1 MIIHTARIFP
11 FVNPISTINVQIT
24 CSSVKIFLI
33 QGMTDA
39 KDRFSQTP
47 EAYLQSHHVVTYLNH
62 ALTSLY
68 TVKDSDPKL
77 QPFRYLSDYFA
88 RVSAGNHVIHQ
99 EYSYVSINPHNR
111 ASFVKL
117 FWKVYKSIGNHGDLL
132 TAKEYHALMQLL
144 CPDFPFTIVQSA
156 ARIILMDDA
165 ISDCLMAF
173 QDFLYA
179 FQVQF
184 CYNEFLNACRELYLS
199 LSSDK
204 GATGGGTTPRL
215 EGVESSIFLDGI
227 TDLIA
232 NNSYHHPSIRVIHRV
247 LGKSLKAS
255 FYTYLLGIANSDT
268 INASIGVL
276 PKKGHCLD
284 SDSAAKSTK
293 SDS

>member
-1 MIIHTARIFP
+1 MLA
-11 FVNPISTINVQIT
+11 
-24 CSSVKIFLI
+24 
-33 QGMTDA
+33 GMTDA

-47 EAYLQSHHVVTYLNH
+47 EAYLQSHHVVSYLNH
-62 ALTSLY
+62 ALTTLY

-88 RVSAGNHVIHQ
+88 RVSAGDHVIHQ
-99 EYSYVSINPHNR
+99 EYSYISINPHNR

-117 FWKVYKSIGNHGDLL
+117 FWRVYKSIGNHGDLL

-184 CYNEFLNACRELYLS
+184 CYNEFLNSCRELYLS

-204 GATGGGTTPRL
+204 GASTGGTTPRL

-232 NNSYHHPSIRVIHRV
+232 NNTYHHPSIRVIHRV

-276 PKKGHCLD
+276 PKKAQCLD